1 MSSGLPREPVDSSK
15 ADHVIDFLTSGH
27 AFRICHLGKKNIK
40 MESGE
45 TIDIPNVIRLMILS
59 RVVEQYDTFCKEQ
72 EFEPL
77 SKLTLLRILSTLSQ
91 ASERKCLQ
99 GLNYYVADGGKAFD
113 ELLVVIEKLELQG
126 LKKNPVI

>member
-1 MSSGLPREPVDSSK
+1 MS
-15 ADHVIDFLTSGH
+15 
-27 AFRICHLGKKNIK
+27 FRICHLGKKNIK

-45 TIDIPNVIRLMILS
+45 TIDIPNVIRLMIPS

-77 SKLTLLRILSTLSQ
+77 SKLTLRILSTLSQ

-99 GLNYYVADGGKAFD
+99 GLNYYVPDGGKAFD